1 MMISISTVAMMI
13 RLPCWRAT
21 SPGAFSRMVLQPPSN
36 TARLAAARR
45 RHRVLGRDIVL
56 RFALGGGALHRTLY
70 RRGQGGAIGRF
81 VLSPGAGF
89 GVTLSGPGCV
99 PGRGRATLAAATP
112 SRRLQPLP

>member
-70 RRGQGGAIGRF
+70 RRGQGGAIGRL
-81 VLSPGAGF
+81 VRAPGAGS
-89 GVTLSGPGCV
+89 GVPLSTPGSGPGL
-99 PGRGRATLAAATP
+99 GRGTSAAAA
-112 SRRLQPLP
+112 

>member
-1 MMISISTVAMMI
+1 
-13 RLPCWRAT
+13 
-21 SPGAFSRMVLQPPSN
+21 
-36 TARLAAARR
+36 R

-99 PGRGRATLAAATP
+99 PGRGRATSAAATP
-112 SRRLQPLP
+112 SRRLQPLPCPRSQCPAIPSPSTARMPPSTRSPPARSPLAS